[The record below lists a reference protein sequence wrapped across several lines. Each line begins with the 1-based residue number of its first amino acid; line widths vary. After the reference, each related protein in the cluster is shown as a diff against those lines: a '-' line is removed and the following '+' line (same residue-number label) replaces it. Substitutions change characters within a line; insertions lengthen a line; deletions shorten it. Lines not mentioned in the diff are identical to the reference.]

1 MIRKGLF
8 LSAPF
13 LLVIWAMSAYGWMNV
28 EPGAELPLHWG
39 LDGQPD
45 RFGSPFE
52 ALFLMPLLIT
62 GMVVLMAVLPMID
75 PRGNNL
81 RRSSPAYLVS
91 WVGVLALVTAV
102 HVAVVLAATGK
113 LANGGADVMPQL
125 VSGGVSILL
134 IAIGNMLGKA
144 RPNWFFGIRTPW
156 TLSSDL
162 SWDKTHRVTG
172 RLMVIGGLIMLAA
185 VVLLPVKFAF
195 LILMVG
201 AIGPA
206 AFGIV
211 YSYRVWKTDPA
222 RETHSSSN
230 PVE

>member
-13 LLVIWAMSAYGWMNV
+13 LVAIWAMSVYGFMNV
-28 EPGAELPLHWG
+28 EPGTELPLHWG

-52 ALFLMPLLIT
+52 ALFLMPLFIT
-62 GMVVLMAVLPMID
+62 GTVVLMAVLPMID

-81 RRSSPAYLVS
+81 RRSSPAYLVT
-91 WVGVLALVTAV
+91 WIGVLALVTAV
-102 HVAVVLAATGK
+102 HVVVVLAATGQ
-113 LANGGADVMPQL
+113 LTNGGADVMPQL

-162 SWDKTHRVTG
+162 AWDKTHRVTG
-172 RLMVIGGLIMLAA
+172 RLMVIGGLVMLAA
-185 VVLLPVKFAF
+185 VVLLPVNFAF
-195 LILMVG
+195 LVLMIG

-211 YSYRVWKTDPA
+211 YSYLVWKSDPD
-222 RETHSSSN
+222 RETHSSSDAN
-230 PVE
+230 E